1 MPPKRRKDRTPKP
14 YKIQTF
20 QAAAS
25 LPGRKS
31 LGTILNMS
39 RPLSR
44 PSSPIKMNAFTKKV
58 LSLIKSIPKGRV
70 ASYGQIAILAG
81 KPQGSRGVGW
91 ILNSCTKTY
100 DLPWQRVINS
110 QGRISFPRTTKQYK
124 KQKSLLLKEKVKFKD
139 NDSIDLEKYGWKKK
153 PAKIRRPKN
162 QPKMFSED

>member
-1 MPPKRRKDRTPKP
+1 MPPKRIKDRTSKP

-20 QAAAS
+20 QGSAS

-31 LGTILNMS
+31 LGTIPNMS

-44 PSSPIKMNAFTKKV
+44 PSRPIKMNAFTRKV
-58 LSLIKSIPKGRV
+58 LSLIKGIPMGKV
-70 ASYGQIAILAG
+70 ASYGQIAVLAG

-91 ILNSCTKTY
+91 ILNSCTEAH

-110 QGRISFPRTTKQYK
+110 QGRISFPKMTKQYK

-153 PAKIRRPKN
+153 PAKIRRPKS
-162 QPKMFSED
+162 QPKMFSQD